1 MKAILEFQGFT
12 KMIEI
17 PRPEH
22 VWRVPLKRPL
32 EWNDGSDLGPRPSD
46 QGVMIE
52 FTLMKEIVV
61 LGEAVLLYDGRL
73 L

>member
-12 KMIEI
+12 KMIEL

-22 VWRVPLKRPL
+22 TWRVPLQRPL
-32 EWNDGSDLGPRPSD
+32 EWNDGFDLGLRPSD